1 MRTKTKLVNFK
12 ITQEL
17 KQKMIFHKQENSINW
32 TALLTNF
39 IEDTIQKEEI
49 LAKQIEEQRSKQ

>member
-32 TALLTNF
+32 TALLTHF

-49 LAKQIEEQRSKQ
+49 LAKQIEEQRAKK